1 MPPIIGNHIEKMD
14 RQFPLTSK
22 FQLTT
27 LLKQWLLTT
36 SGYTI
41 GDLKGKSS
49 NPEAALWIKINNYLY
64 RINADTKREGVIAFL
79 KNESNK
85 NSWVIIPTEK
95 SGELTKVTNDIN
107 HNSIPGLYM
116 YKSI

>member
-22 FQLTT
+22 FQLIT

-36 SGYTI
+36 SGNTI

-49 NPEAALWIKINNYLY
+49 NPEALLWIKINNNVYK
-64 RINADTKREGVIAFL
+64 IHADTKREGVIAFL
-79 KNESNK
+79 KN
-85 NSWVIIPTEK
+85 
-95 SGELTKVTNDIN
+95 
-107 HNSIPGLYM
+107 
-116 YKSI
+116 